1 MNIYF
6 ETSPITYLKKIE
18 PLLLQREANNN
29 LILGLLG
36 RAVERESE
44 VELHLGVVEE
54 EGEIMYAFMQ
64 TAPHDWILA
73 DAGVVDEPMLRNIVN
88 VIIDAGLEIPG
99 VHGPSTQATIFK
111 DFLVKEHG
119 RTMTKHMGQLIYQLD
134 HVQLKPQVEG
144 RLKLATDEDADLFTD
159 WLWQFGQ
166 EANEPI
172 AMERARGLAET
183 MIQHASLYKWVVADK
198 PVSMVNQS
206 RKTRHGTTI
215 NAVFTPNAHKRKG
228 YATAAVASLS
238 QQLLA
243 EGFRFCS
250 LYTDASN
257 PTSNNI
263 YQRIGYNQVGKAVVY
278 KTM

>member
-6 ETSPITYLKKIE
+6 ETSPITYLKKVE

-36 RAVERESE
+36 RAVERESDA
-44 VELHLGVVEE
+44 ELHLGVVEE

-73 DAGVVDEPMLRNIVN
+73 DAGIVDEPMIRKIVN

-111 DFLVKEHG
+111 EFLVKEHG

-134 HVQLKPQVEG
+134 HVQLNPQVEG
-144 RLKLATDEDADLFTD
+144 RLELATDEDVDLFTD

-172 AMERARGLAET
+172 ARERARGLAET

-238 QQLLA
+238 QQLLE
-243 EGFRFCS
+243 EGFQFCS